1 MAAEVAMSERE
12 MRDALKQVCD
22 NLELEARARAKKR
35 GRKLV
40 YPLMVGAGL
49 LVASCDD
56 ETDTDPGPEALYSA
70 PSGTPT
76 ATQTGTGSGSGT
88 TTGTTTG
95 TATGGGGEGGAES
108 GGGGVGG
115 GATGGGA
122 VGGGGQMDYMAP
134 DP

>member
-1 MAAEVAMSERE
+1 MSERE

-56 ETDTDPGPEALYSA
+56 ESDTDPGPNALYSA

-76 ATQTGTGSGSGT
+76 ATQTGT

-95 TATGGGGEGGAES
+95 TATGSGGVGGAES

-122 VGGGGQMDYMAP
+122 VGGAQMDYMAP